1 MPAAPP
7 AAQST
12 GRGTP
17 LGQPGA
23 SPLGGGQLSDGPLG
37 AGQAGPGQPGG
48 SQLGASPLGGGQLG
62 HPVWANAHR
71 VTDFLYVGGS
81 IRSGDGDPAT
91 VLSELRSHGV
101 SHILDCRTETSDERL
116 VAQLAPE
123 LTYHQAGTED
133 EAAGTAEGWF
143 DSGVSFAREAL
154 RIPGSVLLAHCAL
167 GQARG
172 PSMAYAVL
180 LDQGYDPGEALL
192 MITRAR
198 PQAKASYAEQALDW
212 HLTRTG
218 ATQEQRSAAFESLR
232 AARGQVGGWHRRR
245 H

>member
-1 MPAAPP
+1 VDTHEAADPSGV
-7 AAQST
+7 A
-12 GRGTP
+12 GTAP
-17 LGQPGA
+17 DTVDRPE
-23 SPLGGGQLSDGPLG
+23 P
-37 AGQAGPGQPGG
+37 GQARADMAGPPR
-48 SQLGASPLGGGQLG
+48 SRALG

-81 IRSGDGDPAT
+81 LRSGDADPGT
-91 VLSELRSHGV
+91 VIGELRAHGLT
-101 SHILDCRTETSDERL
+101 HILDCRTETSDEHL
-116 VAQLAPE
+116 VARLAPDVA
-123 LTYHQAGTED
+123 YHQAGTED

-143 DSGVSFAREAL
+143 DSGVTFAREAL
-154 RIPGSVLLAHCAL
+154 KVPGSVILTHCAL

-198 PQAKASYAEQALDW
+198 PQAKASYAEHALDW

-218 ATQEQRSAAFESLR
+218 ASPEQRTAAFQSLR
-232 AARGQVGGWHRRR
+232 AARGKVGGWQHRR

>member
-1 MPAAPP
+1 MNDPRERRATSTPAGISTDGGDAADGTAGDPP
-7 AAQST
+7 AEEHA
-12 GRGTP
+12 GTRP
-17 LGQPGA
+17 ER
-23 SPLGGGQLSDGPLG
+23 
-37 AGQAGPGQPGG
+37 
-48 SQLGASPLGGGQLG
+48 G

-81 IRSGDGDPAT
+81 IRSGDADPGT
-91 VLSELRSHGV
+91 VLSELKGHGLT
-101 SHILDCRTETSDERL
+101 HILDCRTETSDENL
-116 VAQLAPE
+116 VAQLAPDVV
-123 LTYHQAGTED
+123 YHQAGTED

-143 DSGVSFAREAL
+143 DSGVTFAREAL

-192 MITRAR
+192 MITEAR
-198 PQAKASYAEQALDW
+198 PQARANYAEHALDW
-212 HLTRTG
+212 HLTRSG
-218 ATQEQRSAAFESLR
+218 ATEEQRTTAFESLR
-232 AARGQVGGWHRRR
+232 AARGKVGGWHHRR

>member
-1 MPAAPP
+1 VVDDAAEDAEP
-7 AAQST
+7 
-12 GRGTP
+12 
-17 LGQPGA
+17 
-23 SPLGGGQLSDGPLG
+23 
-37 AGQAGPGQPGG
+37 
-48 SQLGASPLGGGQLG
+48 G

-81 IRSGDGDPAT
+81 LRSGDADPGT
-91 VLSELRSHGV
+91 VLRELHGEHGV
-101 SHILDCRTETSDERL
+101 THILDCRTETSDEHL
-116 VAQLAPE
+116 VAQLAP
-123 LTYHQAGTED
+123 TVVYHQAGTED

-154 RIPGSVLLAHCAL
+154 KVPGSVVLAHCAL

-180 LDQGYDPGEALL
+180 LDQGYEPGEALL
-192 MITRAR
+192 LITRAR
-198 PQAKASYAEQALDW
+198 PEARASYAEQALDW

-218 ATQEQRSAAFESLR
+218 ASAQERSQAVASLR
-232 AARGQVGGWHRRR
+232 AARGQVGGWQHRR